1 MLLTFALAG
10 FAWLQQTDEQYYI
23 FLVDQSTSIS
33 ENGRE
38 RLEEVLTAAKE
49 SVGQSKVA
57 FLPFASTTGDV
68 QQQFGAEE
76 NDTAGASTEDT
87 SQAEPKAEEVTIAS
101 AEELAAKKEVDQFR
115 DGTNIAS
122 AIEAA
127 AGYLPP
133 GYVSR
138 IVLLSD
144 GNETILSQDSSGNL
158 VAG

>member
-1 MLLTFALAG
+1 MIPFEITRPWALAILLVALPLLVLFFVRSLSDFPKFQRKASLVVRSLILMLLTFALAG

-101 AEELAAKKEVDQFR
+101 AE
-115 DGTNIAS
+115 
-122 AIEAA
+122 
-127 AGYLPP
+127 
-133 GYVSR
+133 
-138 IVLLSD
+138 
-144 GNETILSQDSSGNL
+144 
-158 VAG
+158 